1 MLNDKIQNYNGANE
15 SAAINDYNR
24 ANKSAAIKVQPL
36 TQPKKNDTVE
46 RYKLFTRVQE
56 AGETLDKFIADVK
69 ILAATCNFKQLKES
83 LIRDQIICGMTDSKL

>member
-1 MLNDKIQNYNGANE
+1 MSNSTPHNYNGANE

-46 RYKLFTRVQE
+46 IQILYKSARSRRNI
-56 AGETLDKFIADVK
+56 G
-69 ILAATCNFKQLKES
+69 
-83 LIRDQIICGMTDSKL
+83 